1 MEKLIRNKFVVV
13 GEKYNTDHRIKYVL
27 ILLMSLVTS
36 KTHAQANLVLNPSME
51 EYNFCAILNGVAD
64 GAVTNWRNVNIMT
77 GWYMNVCANEFH
89 HPNRETTIP
98 SNAFGYQFPHKGLA
112 FITFF
117 PYTNWND
124 GESYREYLKGML
136 RDTLVAGKRY
146 GIQYYIS
153 KTESWNYYRFCFS
166 NMGFYFSDTSFFY
179 NNSEVLPLIPQ
190 YRNDSLNTLSDT
202 LGWQKVEGSF
212 IASGG
217 EKYFTIGNF
226 DDNGHTKI
234 FDCFGNGADLTAP
247 TGEIAYFI
255 DDVSVIDTSLTD
267 TVQLC
272 MNDSIYLQGAWRK
285 GAGMYY
291 DTVAG
296 MPYRKYINPVS
307 YASTHTLQH
316 YIGKPGVDSFKTAY
330 FWSRIFAGKD
340 TTFRVTMPSVY
351 GCDSVIICRLQDSS
365 TVGISEP
372 NTYRNE
378 ASLLIYPNPSTDFI
392 NLKIYQFENEKSNEL
407 LILVYDITGK
417 QIKVKQEQ
425 IASPTRNDFTFKL
438 DISKLS
444 SGMYFVRV
452 VDKKNKYV
460 GSGKF
465 IKSNSF

>member
-1 MEKLIRNKFVVV
+1 LQDGIAEKAVYYWGTNNR
-13 GEKYNTDHRIKYVL
+13 
-27 ILLMSLVTS
+27 TS
-36 KTHAQANLVLNPSME
+36 
-51 EYNFCAILNGVAD
+51 
-64 GAVTNWRNVNIMT
+64 
-77 GWYMNVCANEFH
+77 GWYMNICANQYND
-89 HPNRETTIP
+89 PDKETTIP
-98 SNAFGYQFPHKGLA
+98 LNWSGYQFPKNGVA
-112 FITFF
+112 YVTFF
-117 PYTNWND
+117 PYANWND
-124 GESYREYLKGML
+124 GKSYREYLKGTL
-136 RDTLVAGKRY
+136 RDTLTSGRRY
-146 GIQYYIS
+146 GIQYYLS
-153 KTESWNYYRFCFS
+153 KTEYWNYYRFCIS

-179 NNSEVLPLIPQ
+179 NNFEVLPLIPQ

-202 LGWQKVEGSF
+202 LGWQKIEGSF

-217 EKYFTIGNF
+217 ERYFTIGNF

-234 FDCFGNGADLTAP
+234 FDCFGNGADLTSP
-247 TGEIAYFI
+247 TGEIAYYI
-255 DDVSVIDTSLTD
+255 DDVAVIDTSLTD

-272 MNDSIYLQGAWRK
+272 MNDSIYLQGVWRK

-316 YIGKPGVDSFKTAY
+316 YIGKPGIDSFKTAY

-372 NTYRNE
+372 STFTNE
-378 ASLLIYPNPSTDFI
+378 VSLLIYPNPSTEFI
-392 NLKIYQFENEKSNEL
+392 NIEVSSIKYKDLRNTDDMK
-407 LILVYDITGK
+407 ILVYDFMGQEVGLPRPLRSLAITVGG
-417 QIKVKQEQ
+417 V
-425 IASPTRNDFTFKL
+425 SYRL

-452 VDKKNKYV
+452 IDKKNKFV

-465 IKSNSF
+465 VKSNSF